1 MRSNEKTGWP
11 LKPESNIRR
20 TGRFSNLAILIL
32 CAFFASSEALLIKD
46 ESKEVISKRVHDWT
60 AENQFLSNVYG
71 EESLAS
77 IEYTPRNIGVAAG
90 KMTCVKL
97 TSERIGKRPTTYTV
111 TRIEGRDST
120 ARSLARDHKMVID
133 KRRLARLTDKRDAL
147 AQELAPPGARRPR
160 TPRGGA
166 VARPRLRRGPRSGP
180 SVSTTRA

>member
-46 ESKEVISKRVHDWT
+46 ESKEEISKRVHDWT

-97 TSERIGKRPTTYTV
+97 TSERIGNRPTTYTV

-120 ARSLARDHKMVID
+120 ARSLARDHQMVID

-147 AQELAPPGARRPR
+147 AQELAAILFDCPAHR
-160 TPRGGA
+160 
-166 VARPRLRRGPRSGP
+166 
-180 SVSTTRA
+180 